1 MSETMGWVVLFAMAA
16 AIAATL
22 RIYHSGARVPAER
35 IAEQDRGLV
44 TEAQCA
50 AWRKVRMRTYQGWKK
65 QDDFYRVAA
74 YKKAVESGMSAADA
88 KAHVKREFPFYYLD
102 PALRDEDEY
111 VGDDGAL
118 PIVLRERVNN
128 WAPVLKPIMVEKSG
142 QFRTMNALVREF
154 IRKGAM

>member
-1 MSETMGWVVLFAMAA
+1 MGWAVLFATAA
-16 AIAATL
+16 AAAAGL
-22 RIYHSGARVPAER
+22 GIYHSGPRVPEER
-35 IAEQDRGLV
+35 IAQPDLDLV
-44 TEAQCA
+44 TQAECA

-142 QFRTMNALVREF
+142 QFHTMNALVREF